1 MSDRKEKP
9 ICIVYASDNRFAE
22 ILGVSLVSLFEQ
34 SRDAA
39 DILVYILDSGISD
52 VNKDRLRTV
61 FRDYDRREPI
71 FLTAK
76 NINQELNLKV
86 NLDRGSL
93 SQYARLFLSS
103 LLPEHLDRVL
113 YLDCDILFKQSIK
126 KLWDVD
132 LQGKTIGA
140 LMDAFSTYYRK
151 NIDLQPDDIMFNS
164 GVMLIDL
171 VRWKEKKIEEQL
183 MTFIKKKKGAIQ
195 QGDQGALN
203 AVLSHDV
210 YCFSPIFNSV
220 TIFYDFTYPEIFT
233 YRQPPEF
240 YPEEAIK
247 EAVEH
252 PVLVH
257 FTTSIFSKRPWIAG
271 SRHRYANDWIN
282 CKEKSPWK
290 DVPLWEDQRSGLK
303 KGILNLLFSMPRPF
317 VLWIARIMQVYV
329 RPFYYGTK

>member
-1 MSDRKEKP
+1 MSDRTENQ
-9 ICIVYASDNRFAE
+9 ICIVYASDDRFAE

-39 DILVYILDSGISD
+39 NILVYILDSGISD
-52 VNKDRLRTV
+52 ANKERLLTV
-61 FRDYDRREPI
+61 FADYGRREPI
-71 FLTAK
+71 FVTAK

-93 SQYARLFLSS
+93 SQYARLFLST
-103 LLPEHLDRVL
+103 LLPDNIQRVL
-113 YLDCDILFKQSIK
+113 YLDCDIIFKQSII
-126 KLWDVD
+126 KLWNLD

-140 LMDAFSTYYRK
+140 LMDAFSSYYRK

-171 VRWKEKKIEEQL
+171 VQWKEKRIEEQL

-303 KGILNLLFSMPRPF
+303 KGVLSILFAMPRPF